1 MKFYN
6 EAGHI
11 CPITKRI
18 AIPATDYAK
27 SKLNGAASVFIYQKD
42 PDKVKNDPWKVV
54 ESIKY
59 EPEEDSADIQFNDGC
74 AKHVRALRNIVVYI
88 PNNEQIIEQYTTI

>member
-1 MKFYN
+1 MTSLK
-6 EAGHI
+6 I
-11 CPITKRI
+11 
-18 AIPATDYAK
+18 
-27 SKLNGAASVFIYQKD
+27 
-42 PDKVKNDPWKVV
+42 WKVV

-74 AKHVRALRNIVVYI
+74 EKHVRALRNIVVYI